1 MFPISSDVRSRGFPL
16 AVYTLILLNVFVFSR
31 EVSLGPGAAEA
42 FIDIFGL
49 IPARDYGVQA
59 ATWLPFLTSMFLHG
73 GLWHI
78 LSNMWAL
85 WIFGDAVEGALGS
98 LRFFVFYVLSG
109 LGAALTH
116 AFLHPQS
123 TMPVV
128 GASGAI
134 AGVMAAYLLLFPRSR
149 LRMFTLLIFYPLFFE
164 LPAVVFFAIWF
175 IGQLLSAASVAQ
187 IGARDVGGIAFAA
200 HIGGFL
206 SGLLLLPVFRR
217 RRQRS

>member
-1 MFPISSDVRSRGFPL
+1 
-16 AVYTLILLNVFVFSR
+16 
-31 EVSLGPGAAEA
+31 
-42 FIDIFGL
+42 
-49 IPARDYGVQA
+49 
-59 ATWLPFLTSMFLHG
+59 LPFLTSMFLHG